1 MQAILDA
8 TRDGVLR
15 GVAEVAIV
23 LSSRPEAHAIR
34 RAQEASILTEVL
46 RPGDFPTRDAYDE
59 ALVVQ
64 LRKASVD
71 LVCLAGFMHIV
82 GPRLLNA
89 FERILNI
96 HPALLPAFPG
106 LHGQRK
112 ALEAGVK
119 FSGCTVHFVNQQIDA
134 GPIVAQAVVPVF
146 DDDDVERLTQRILV
160 EEHRI
165 YPEAIRL
172 VAQGQVLIDGRRVVR
187 QEAKA

>member
-23 LSSRPEAHAIR
+23 LSSRPEAYAIR
-34 RAQEASILTEVL
+34 RAQEAGIPTEVL
-46 RPGDFPTRDAYDE
+46 RPADFPTRDAYDE
-59 ALVVQ
+59 ALVMQ

-106 LHGQRK
+106 LDGQRK

-119 FSGCTVHFVNQQIDA
+119 FAGCTVHFVNQQVDA
-134 GPIVAQAVVPVF
+134 GPIVAQAVVPVL